1 MLPKNRRAAVAVVLL
16 AAAIAAIA
24 AFAGSARAGTGASRT
39 AVVKTVAA
47 AATPAATCQ
56 GRSGGVSSCSISQE
70 ILMPL
75 KINVWTDA
83 SPEQG
88 QQATVS
94 WSLSCTGNGG
104 ATNTSGH
111 TTGTVPFRTR
121 VKVPQSGGADCMF
134 SSSISLSGGGIVNA
148 GLYPTLGNQ
157 VMISLP
163 TGDTAPGAPLA
174 YYKCMTDKYNSGK
187 QGAQVVLGGCGSIYA
202 NTWYYDGTHFYH
214 GGLCLTDPY
223 NGGSGTRLILSRCN
237 GSADQAWTY
246 RPQRG
251 TDYDEIVLHARGG
264 HLCVD
269 DPRRAQANGTR
280 LAIFTCGGGPT
291 QGWTISGH

>member
-16 AAAIAAIA
+16 VAAIAVIA
-24 AFAGSARAGTGASRT
+24 TLAGSARAGTSATAS
-39 AVVKTVAA
+39 
-47 AATPAATCQ
+47 ATPAATCQ
-56 GRSGGVSSCSISQE
+56 GRSGGTSSCGISQE
-70 ILMPL
+70 VLMPL
-75 KINVWTDA
+75 KINIWTDA

-94 WSLSCTGNGG
+94 WTLGCTGNGG
-104 ATNTSGH
+104 ATNTSGR

-121 VKVPQSGGADCMF
+121 VKIPQNGGADCQI
-134 SSSISLSGGGIVNA
+134 SASITLAGGGIVNA
-148 GLYPTLGNQ
+148 GLYPTLGSQ

-174 YYKCMTDKYNSGK
+174 YYKCMTDKFNSGR
-187 QGAQVVLGGCGSIYA
+187 QGAQVVMGGCGSIYA

-214 GGLCLTDPY
+214 GGLCMTDPY
-223 NGGSGTRLILSRCN
+223 NGGSGTRLVLSRCN

-246 RPQRG
+246 RPQGRSG
-251 TDYDEIVLHARGG
+251 YDEIVLHARGG

-269 DPRRAQANGTR
+269 DPRHSAANGTR
-280 LAIFTCGGGPT
+280 LAVFTCGGGPT
-291 QGWTISGH
+291 QGWTISGR